1 MTSRYFRSLLALAC
15 ALTSIP
21 APAQTINVSVSGSLQ
36 QSACTPNLVGSL
48 AGGNIITLGNV
59 KTTDLDVAGKSA
71 GEVELHFRAIGC
83 TGNVNY
89 LWVHFTSPN
98 VDANGRMIPTSGTSK
113 VRFEIRDHTA
123 SGSLV
128 RAGGSAGN
136 APTPNQGTVAPFS
149 GSHPADSSRE
159 ANKYYVVRYYAHE
172 PVSDAGTV
180 FTTATAHFKY
190 Y

>member
-1 MTSRYFRSLLALAC
+1 MSFRYFHFLWALAC
-15 ALTSIP
+15 ALGSSP
-21 APAQTINVSVSGSLQ
+21 VLAQTVNVSVSGSLQ

-48 AGGNIITLGNV
+48 VGGNTVTLAPV
-59 KTTDLDVAGKSA
+59 TTTDLAVQGTSA
-71 GEVELHFRAIGC
+71 GEAQLHFRATGC
-83 TGNVNY
+83 SGNVNY

-98 VDANGRMIPTSGTSK
+98 VDANGRMIPVSGSNK

-136 APTPNQGTVAPFS
+136 APTPQQGTVAPFS

-172 PVSDAGTV
+172 PVTDAGTV

-190 Y
+190 F